1 VKKQQCKTCGVE
13 LEVKGK
19 YHAGF
24 SDLGFLY
31 CDKDTTVLTFSSYDP
46 QYQEIVGRIH
56 PWVLAWDGKMG
67 ELRRVES
74 RLRKCPCGG
83 SFSFLNPLRCPVCRG
98 AFSGPISDDI
108 YFVIL
113 GKRIDGE
120 KTNIWKDR
128 EVVEEVSR
136 TD

>member
-1 VKKQQCKTCGVE
+1 MKKQQCRTCGVE

-31 CDKDTTVLTFSSYDP
+31 CDKDTTVLTFSSYDT

-56 PWVLAWDGKMG
+56 PWVLAWDGRMD

-74 RLRKCPCGG
+74 KLRKCPCGG
-83 SFSFLNPLRCPVCRG
+83 SFSFRNPLRCPVCG
-98 AFSGPISDDI
+98 KAFSRPMSDDI
-108 YFVIL
+108 FFVIL
-113 GKRIDGE
+113 DKRIDGD
-120 KTNIWKDR
+120 KANIWKDG
-128 EVVEEVSR
+128 EVVEKTSEM
-136 TD
+136 D